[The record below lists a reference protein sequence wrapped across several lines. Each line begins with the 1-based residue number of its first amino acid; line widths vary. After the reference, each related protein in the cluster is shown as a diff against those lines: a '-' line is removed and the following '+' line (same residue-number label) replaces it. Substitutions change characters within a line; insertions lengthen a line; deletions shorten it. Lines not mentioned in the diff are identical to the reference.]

1 MSEKNLLKKLID
13 EVKKTNELLDGIQT
27 SLNSIET
34 EVGVLGDIKLDLEA
48 MRSEL
53 ASIAT
58 SRTRKP
64 RYRARASLVISSSIT
79 CKSKLLSY
87 PFEQWL

>member
-1 MSEKNLLKKLID
+1 MSERNLLKKLVD

-27 SLNSIET
+27 SLDSIGT

-48 MRSEL
+48 IRSEL
-53 ASIAT
+53 ASIRT

-64 RYRARASLVISSSIT
+64 HV
-79 CKSKLLSY
+79 
-87 PFEQWL
+87 